1 MSNWFSEGLLLGRI
15 YFCAYEK
22 TLDLSKPL
30 FLCGQLMS
38 PALGKALVS
47 LGWGLSFRVLFG
59 FVPVDLRLSP
69 SLDLSRRAA
78 SGVCSQ
84 VPVEQPWMSGAQLW
98 VSALG
103 SSCPTCW
110 GKSSDTPGL

>member
-1 MSNWFSEGLLLGRI
+1 MSSWLSEGLLLGRI

-22 TLDLSKPL
+22 ILDLFRPL
-30 FLCGQLMS
+30 FLCDQLWGTRWS
-38 PALGKALVS
+38 PWGGVS
-47 LGWGLSFRVLFG
+47 PPFG

-84 VPVEQPWMSGAQLW
+84 VPVEQPCMSGTQLW

-110 GKSSDTPGL
+110 GKRSDTPGL